1 MSPHNDLSKMVQS
14 LCRIPCIVTDSDG
27 MCVSSAPV
35 LCLAFVLVFG
45 IVFVFVFYKYCL
57 YSYLYLIQLVY
68 ICAPMVLCFVH
79 SRFRLQCAYIP
90 SVLCICICNCIC
102 ICICILVT
110 AFPQC
115 LALCLVNS
123 DWNVRTH
130 TASAL
135 RSPIAAALGLCLCL
149 YFYLC
154 LYLYL
159 IQRAHHLF
167 ALCLVY
173 SDWNV
178 RTHCQCFART
188 NSSCLRLC
196 QYLQQHQQQQHML
209 FKCFLTMF
217 A

>member
-1 MSPHNDLSKMVQS
+1 MVQS

-102 ICICILVT
+102 ICICILVC
-110 AFPQC
+110 AFHQC

-130 TASAL
+130 
-135 RSPIAAALGLCLCL
+135 R
-149 YFYLC
+149 
-154 LYLYL
+154 
-159 IQRAHHLF
+159 
-167 ALCLVY
+167 
-173 SDWNV
+173 
-178 RTHCQCFART
+178 QCFALT

-209 FKCFLTMF
+209 FKCFLTML